1 MTTLK
6 GDRQPNSVDSAPIV
20 GIAMQWRCTARPWK
34 LFIIIIIGVQLV
46 VILSCRA
53 GLTLNCLSTGA
64 TNKVRIIQQCHSSGY
79 DA

>member
-1 MTTLK
+1 MTTQN
-6 GDRQPNSVDSAPIV
+6 GDRQPNSFDSAPIV
-20 GIAMQWRCTARPWK
+20 GIAKQWRCTARHWK

-53 GLTLNCLSTGA
+53 GLNCLSTGA
-64 TNKVRIIQQCHSSGY
+64 TNKVRIIKQCHSSGY